1 MILERDEPLHQTLL
15 KFLHQH
21 NLENQNAI
29 AVAVSGGPDSMAL
42 AGSLIQIYEGDIHI
56 ISVDHGLRA
65 QSKDEVKSIEKWVFD
80 LGLDNVNFAGLA
92 WKEDKPENAV
102 MENARR
108 ARYDLMFD
116 YCRGAGIDTL
126 FVGHHQNDQAETFLM
141 RLAKGSGLDGLAG
154 MFEYKRNN
162 EMNLARPFL
171 DHPKSDL
178 IEYCHQHE
186 IGFIEDSSNTNNK
199 FMRPRLREAM
209 PALAE
214 EGLTEKRLALTTKR
228 LKRAREALQLISNQ
242 AFEGALLLQNDDVT
256 EFNLESLKQYPEEI
270 GLRVLQRAVE
280 YFRPDAA
287 YNVRMEKLEDL
298 FEDLWRDPE
307 GYKARTLGGCKI
319 SVKKEKLIVEKEK

>member
-80 LGLDNVNFAGLA
+80 L
-92 WKEDKPENAV
+92 
-102 MENARR
+102 
-108 ARYDLMFD
+108 
-116 YCRGAGIDTL
+116 
-126 FVGHHQNDQAETFLM
+126 
-141 RLAKGSGLDGLAG
+141 GLDGLAG

>member
-1 MILERDEPLHQTLL
+1 
-15 KFLHQH
+15 
-21 NLENQNAI
+21 
-29 AVAVSGGPDSMAL
+29 
-42 AGSLIQIYEGDIHI
+42 
-56 ISVDHGLRA
+56 
-65 QSKDEVKSIEKWVFD
+65 
-80 LGLDNVNFAGLA
+80 
-92 WKEDKPENAV
+92 
-102 MENARR
+102 
-108 ARYDLMFD
+108 
-116 YCRGAGIDTL
+116 
-126 FVGHHQNDQAETFLM
+126 
-141 RLAKGSGLDGLAG
+141 
-154 MFEYKRNN
+154 
-162 EMNLARPFL
+162 
-171 DHPKSDL
+171 
-178 IEYCHQHE
+178 
-186 IGFIEDSSNTNNK
+186 
-199 FMRPRLREAM
+199 MRPRLREAM

-214 EGLTEKRLALTTKR
+214 EGLTEKRLALTTTR